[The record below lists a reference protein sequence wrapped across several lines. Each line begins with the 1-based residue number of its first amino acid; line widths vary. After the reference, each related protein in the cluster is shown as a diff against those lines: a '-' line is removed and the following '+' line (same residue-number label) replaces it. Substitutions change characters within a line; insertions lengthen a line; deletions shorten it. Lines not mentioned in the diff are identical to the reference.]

1 MLVCTN
7 GYGQLQRSLFLNK
20 RLPSCNGSEIS
31 TRVVR
36 SLYRPLSLVR
46 YILTKVYDH
55 QLSRSALA
63 VARTHV
69 DRLKGKFNAERLKL
83 KQDFDELKCSSQE
96 IYNFNEAEHTIG
108 RLLNMFSF

>member
-1 MLVCTN
+1 MLVCTS
-7 GYGQLQRSLFLNK
+7 GYGQLLRSLFLNK
-20 RLPSCNGSEIS
+20 RLPSCNGSEIG

-46 YILTKVYDH
+46 YILIKVYDH
-55 QLSRSALA
+55 RLA

-69 DRLKGKFNAERLKL
+69 DGLQVKFNAERLKL
-83 KQDFDELKCSSQE
+83 KQDIDELKCSSQE
-96 IYNFNEAEHTIG
+96 IYNFNEAEHTMV